1 MPNRIGYLHEDIGK
15 DYKDIIVIPYP
26 RNVVREVTGQFT
38 AEELYSTKRD
48 KLQTLCEEMLTEKF
62 AEKNIILLDVLIRDV
77 NLPTKIKDGIE
88 AKEAQKQK
96 NELAE
101 KINAEKQFLATAA
114 ITEAEGIKQSAIL
127 KAEGEAEAIRVKQ
140 QQLRQSPQYIE
151 YIKWQGFASTGNSP
165 YGSNNVFGG
174 NTSVIKGLK

>member
-1 MPNRIGYLHEDIGK
+1 VVLRYHHNIKQYESFIYVLLSSNHSFCSISCDIQIK
-15 DYKDIIVIPYP
+15 
-26 RNVVREVTGQFT
+26 Q
-38 AEELYSTKRD
+38 KRD